1 MFSFNKDS
9 QPGTE
14 TAKRPGFF
22 QRLKQGLTRTRTS
35 LTDGLAR
42 LVLGKKVIDDEVLE
56 EIETHLLTA
65 DVGAVATQ
73 RILADLEESEHTV
86 ATEHATISGAIR
98 VAAPLSF
105 GIHHL
110 SPVLNNF
117 QQVHPEVSLELNL
130 DDRQINL
137 LEAGFDLG
145 LRIGK
150 LEDSSLIAR
159 RLAPIRRI
167 VLASPAYL
175 QKHGE
180 PRSPEDLKQHTGLT
194 YTNMREGQ
202 LWQFN
207 RPDGSLVSVRVPGHL
222 KANNGEYLLNAA
234 IDGLGVVVSTTFIA
248 SNAIERGLL
257 KPILCEFEPKPVSLY
272 AIYPSQ
278 RHLPQ
283 RVRTLI
289 DFLAERFCEN
299 PYWDIFTTPSPA
311 A

>member
-1 MFSFNKDS
+1 MDKFSEIQTFVNVVEA
-9 QPGTE
+9 G
-14 TAKRPGFF
+14 
-22 QRLKQGLTRTRTS
+22 S
-35 LTDGLAR
+35 LSAA
-42 LVLGKKVIDDEVLE
+42 
-56 EIETHLLTA
+56 A
-65 DVGAVATQ
+65 DRMAVAKSAVSRRLAELESRLGAQLLQRTTRSIKLTESGRRFHESCQ